1 MRKSLIYKTFQNG
14 FSLGSSV
21 AELFLSA
28 GGRFKKAVS
37 FLEQGFSL
45 EEAVNKAKFP
55 VIESIFLTLGE
66 KTGNLEG
73 VCTSLSK
80 YYAIK
85 EDFYSRIISIFL
97 KTFFVLS
104 MGVFLAFLLF
114 KSTDSLIPH
123 NFYVFFITLTL
134 VWFLLLFVFV
144 VINPGFTKYVAF
156 FVLLTS
162 YKAGLSFVEIKNLL
176 ENLGFFYNK
185 KAEYISDLISLKKE
199 YKVFLKSAE
208 KSGTLDSALER
219 LVELLEKDYLNKLT
233 LFERFF
239 FYFSIVS
246 AAIIVFYSIYLF
258 AVSSFENI
266 FDELI

>member
-1 MRKSLIYKTFQNG
+1 MRKSLIYQTFQNG
-14 FSLGSSV
+14 FSSGSSV
-21 AELFLSA
+21 AELFLST

-45 EEAVNKAKFP
+45 EEAVNKSKFP

-85 EDFYSRIISIFL
+85 ENFLSRIISIFL
-97 KTFFVLS
+97 KTFFILL
-104 MGVFLAFLLF
+104 MGMLLAVILF
-114 KSTDSLIPH
+114 KSTNSLIPH
-123 NFYVFFITLTL
+123 NFYVFLISLIV
-134 VWFLLLFVFV
+134 VWFFFLFIFV
-144 VINPGFTKYVAF
+144 LVNPGFTKYVACF
-156 FVLLTS
+156 ILLTS
-162 YKAGLSFVEIKNLL
+162 YRAGLSFVEIKNLL

-199 YKVFLKSAE
+199 YKAFLKSGE
-208 KSGTLDSALER
+208 NSGTLDSSLER
-219 LVELLEKDYLNKLT
+219 LVGLLEKDYLHKLA